1 MPAQFYTAAG
11 ITADFG
17 LAAEAGL
24 AEGSEPGFL
33 LESFSYDVT
42 TEKAEIYDEAGTL
55 VHTHRYNKKAS
66 ISISGVG
73 SSSLAVGD
81 KITSLVNTGGGQL
94 SGSILVDQI
103 VKTKSSSDFEKVEIS
118 ATQYDAALT

>member
-17 LAAEAGL
+17 LEAETGL
-24 AEGSEPGFL
+24 GFL
-33 LESFSYDVT
+33 LESYSYDVT
-42 TEKAEIYDEAGTL
+42 TEKAEIYDESGDL

-66 ISISGVG
+66 VSISGVG

-81 KITSLVNTGGGQL
+81 KITSLVNTAGGQL

-118 ATQYDAALT
+118 LTQYDVALT

>member
-17 LAAEAGL
+17 LQAETGL
-24 AEGSEPGFL
+24 GFL
-33 LESFSYDVT
+33 LESYSYDVT
-42 TEKAEIYDEAGTL
+42 TEKAEIYDESGDL

-118 ATQYDAALT
+118 ATQYDVALT